1 MTRLGD
7 RVFIPVLG
15 LLLITIAGAA
25 GFVLLEGW
33 SWIDALYMSVITV
46 STVGFG
52 EVQELSP
59 AGRLFT
65 VLLIVGG
72 VGAVL
77 YLVSILAEGV
87 VEGQFRRIFQRSAMQ
102 RAIEKLQ
109 GHVIVCGYGRFGQV
123 VTEEIRDAGRE
134 VVVIDENSAR
144 EAELDQAGM
153 PFLIGS
159 ASSDEVLL
167 RAHVTEAEALVV
179 ATSSE
184 ADGVFITL
192 AARELNPGI
201 RVYARGESEPGVR
214 RLERAGADRVVSPFQ
229 MGGSRLAASILRPS
243 VVDFL
248 ELSAARDEDSIDLE
262 EIRVAPGSSLVGRR
276 VEDVEAEMEQVRIV
290 AVKGEGRRLEL
301 ASRDGGGIEQGQH
314 LVVVGNRAALDRFA
328 RAAGAR

>member
-1 MTRLGD
+1 MKLDDRLF
-7 RVFIPVLG
+7 VPLVG
-15 LLLITIAGAA
+15 LLLITLVGAA
-25 GFVLLEGW
+25 GFVALEGW

-52 EVQELSP
+52 EVRELSRE
-59 AGRLFT
+59 GRLFT
-65 VLLIVGG
+65 IFLIAGG
-72 VGAVL
+72 VGSAL

-109 GHVIVCGYGRFGQV
+109 GHIIVCGFGRFGQV
-123 VTEEIRDAGRE
+123 VTDEIRDAGRA
-134 VVVIDENSAR
+134 VVVIDQDPAMESV
-144 EAELDQAGM
+144 LDRAGI

-159 ASSDEVLL
+159 ASVDEVLV
-167 RAHVTEAEALVV
+167 RAHIKTAEALVV

-201 RVYARGESEPGVR
+201 RVYARGQSDPGVR
-214 RLERAGADRVVSPFQ
+214 RLRRAGADRVVSPFQ

-248 ELSAARDEDSIDLE
+248 ELSSDRDELSIDLE
-262 EIRVAPGSSLVGRR
+262 EIRVADGSALVGRR
-276 VEDVEAEMEQVRIV
+276 VADVEAEMKQLRIV
-290 AVKGEGRRLEL
+290 AVKLDGHPLEL
-301 ASRDGGGIEQGQH
+301 VPSEGATIEAGHH
-314 LVVVGNRAALDRFA
+314 LVLVGARAALA
-328 RAAGAR
+328 RLSKQAGAG